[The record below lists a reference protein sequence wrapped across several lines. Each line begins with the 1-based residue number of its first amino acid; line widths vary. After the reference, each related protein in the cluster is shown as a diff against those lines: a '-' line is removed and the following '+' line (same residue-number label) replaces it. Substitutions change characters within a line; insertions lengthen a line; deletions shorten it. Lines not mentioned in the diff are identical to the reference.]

1 MKKDQLM
8 FKQFVFFD
16 DNNELN
22 DTGVLLYVDALRLN
36 REKELPGELTT
47 HILHSS
53 SDRKR
58 VLEYYEF
65 VKDDDIQELMPHPY
79 FDHIN

>member
-1 MKKDQLM
+1 M

-22 DTGVLLYVDALRLN
+22 DTGILLYVDALRLN
-36 REKELPGELTT
+36 REKELPSELTT
-47 HILHSS
+47 HILHSPN
-53 SDRKR
+53 DRKR

-65 VKDDDIQELMPHPY
+65 VKDDDIRELMPHPY